1 VQKERREP
9 ERHLLEHSSNISG
22 GGRRLR
28 GSARTTRRRAGS
40 EEQPDTQSVDFLSQP
55 LSTTK
60 MQSSLQRHHAC
71 AGFLSQ
77 GQAAIDAR
85 PSLTFIREQMSK
97 SRDQGQAT
105 RVSVVPQTVLPGKA
119 CQQLDVRRREKFQS
133 ISINS
138 DRRSPGATLLPEVRL
153 ESGISL
159 STIHAQMAMGRAQLR
174 QSQQPPTS
182 QQVGPVQQPSSQQVG
197 PVQPTEAQL
206 ARASQGNDD
215 RPLAEA
221 RAHVVEE
228 DDRADGAGIRR
239 SHQEAC

>member
-1 VQKERREP
+1 
-9 ERHLLEHSSNISG
+9 
-22 GGRRLR
+22 
-28 GSARTTRRRAGS
+28 
-40 EEQPDTQSVDFLSQP
+40 
-55 LSTTK
+55 